1 MEIKYKD
8 IILRDYQETDIAD
21 DIRWM
26 TVETAWQ
33 DWDAPWEKDEEFDAD
48 KFRTKMLKRLETK
61 PEDSDF
67 RWAFE
72 IDTKDGVHIGG
83 VNSYLIDAEYN
94 WIPGRKGKGLYT
106 LGIDICESSYWYR
119 GYGTQAFSAFILY
132 MNSQG
137 ITDLFTQTWSGNLP
151 MLALAKRLG
160 FDEVN
165 RVKNYRV
172 VRGRRYAALTFKLNM
187 KKFNGFSEKG

>member
-94 WIPGRKGKGLYT
+94 WIPPAEKAKDCIRWGLT
-106 LGIDICESSYWYR
+106 SVNHHIGTADTARRPFPLLSS
-119 GYGTQAFSAFILY
+119 I
-132 MNSQG
+132 
-137 ITDLFTQTWSGNLP
+137 
-151 MLALAKRLG
+151 
-160 FDEVN
+160 
-165 RVKNYRV
+165 
-172 VRGRRYAALTFKLNM
+172 
-187 KKFNGFSEKG
+187 

>member
-94 WIPGRKGKGLYT
+94 WIPPGRKGKGLYT
-106 LGIDICESSYWYR
+106 LGD
-119 GYGTQAFSAFILY
+119 
-132 MNSQG
+132 
-137 ITDLFTQTWSGNLP
+137 
-151 MLALAKRLG
+151 
-160 FDEVN
+160 
-165 RVKNYRV
+165 
-172 VRGRRYAALTFKLNM
+172 
-187 KKFNGFSEKG
+187 